1 MNFDAHKQALNELDV
16 VRVVGRVVKVVG
28 LVIEAQIQGVSV
40 GDLCMVEIV
49 GGEMIR
55 AEVVGF
61 KEEQVLMMP
70 LGGINGIR
78 PGSKVYPMG
87 IPISVKVGPKL
98 LGRVLNGL
106 GEPIDG
112 KGPLEYEAQYPIDQ
126 DPPDPF
132 SRPRIHDVLSV
143 GVKSIDGLLTLG
155 QGQRIGIFAGSGV
168 GKSTLMG
175 MLARNCTGE
184 VNVICLVGERGR
196 EVNDFI
202 EESLGEEGL
211 KKSVVIC
218 ATSDTVPLIRAKCP
232 MAGTAIAEY
241 FRDQGKAVLFMMD
254 SVTRFAMAQRE
265 IGLATGEPPTTKGY
279 TPSVFAML
287 PRLME
292 RAGTSDKGSIT
303 AIYTVLVDGGDF
315 DEPIADAARGI
326 LDGHILLSRDLAA
339 KNHYPCI
346 DVGHS
351 VSRLFSV
358 ICSEEHK
365 NAASRLREVLA
376 KYEEAE
382 DLINIGAY
390 VKGSNPKVDEA
401 VEKIDEVNAF
411 LRQRTDENVPFEE
424 TVRMISS
431 IF

>member
-1 MNFDAHKQALNELDV
+1 MNLDAYKNALNDLDV

-49 GGEMIR
+49 GGDMIR

-196 EVNDFI
+196 
-202 EESLGEEGL
+202 GE
-211 KKSVVIC
+211 
-218 ATSDTVPLIRAKCP
+218 
-232 MAGTAIAEY
+232 
-241 FRDQGKAVLFMMD
+241 
-254 SVTRFAMAQRE
+254 
-265 IGLATGEPPTTKGY
+265 
-279 TPSVFAML
+279 
-287 PRLME
+287 
-292 RAGTSDKGSIT
+292 
-303 AIYTVLVDGGDF
+303 
-315 DEPIADAARGI
+315 
-326 LDGHILLSRDLAA
+326 
-339 KNHYPCI
+339 
-346 DVGHS
+346 
-351 VSRLFSV
+351 
-358 ICSEEHK
+358 
-365 NAASRLREVLA
+365 
-376 KYEEAE
+376 
-382 DLINIGAY
+382 
-390 VKGSNPKVDEA
+390 
-401 VEKIDEVNAF
+401 
-411 LRQRTDENVPFEE
+411 
-424 TVRMISS
+424 
-431 IF
+431 